1 MSILDWIVL
10 LATTFLIVGYGIW
23 KSRGATNIRGYLLAD
38 KEMKWWTI
46 GLSIMATQASAIT
59 FLSTPGQA
67 FDDGMRFV
75 QFYFGVPIAMVIIS
89 MVAIPI
95 YHRLNVYTAYEYL
108 ESRFD
113 VKVRSFTAFLFLVSR
128 GLAAGLTIYAPAI
141 ILSTILEWDI
151 GMTIRGIGV
160 LVVFYTVLGGAKAV
174 NYTQKQQMIVI
185 LIGMFLA
192 GIWMVLKLPEDISFG
207 SAVAVAGKMGKLNAI
222 TMGTEGGAFD
232 LKDRYNLFS
241 GLIGGTFLALSYFG
255 TDQSQ
260 VQRYLG
266 GKSLSESRIG
276 LLFSGM
282 IKVPMQFLILFIGVL
297 MFMFYQFEKGPI
309 FFNQNINQEMRVS
322 ELGESYTALE
332 DEYSQ
337 LHTEKQET
345 IRQLITSMDS
355 GDEAQTDKLSASL
368 KAQQQQE
375 RDLRESAK
383 SLITQHDPDADTN
396 DKDKVFLTFVVT
408 KLPQGLVGLL
418 IAVILAASMSSTAA
432 ELNALGTTTLIDG
445 YKRFSKTEKSDKHF
459 LNVSRGLTFF
469 WGILAILFALF
480 ANKLGNMI
488 QAVNIIGSLFY
499 GTILGIFVVAFFF
512 KQIKGTATFLAGIFA
527 ELCVVALFIL
537 PQQYPSLAWLDIGF
551 LWYNLIG
558 CAIVVFLAFIFQKVL
573 PESEITSSS
582 V

>member
-355 GDEAQTDKLSASL
+355 GDEAQTDNLTASL

-558 CAIVVFLAFIFQKVL
+558 CAIVVLLAFIFQRVL

>member
-355 GDEAQTDKLSASL
+355 GDEAQTDNLTANL

-558 CAIVVFLAFIFQKVL
+558 CAIVVLLAFIFQKVL

>member
-192 GIWMVLKLPEDISFG
+192 GIWMVLKLPDDISFG

-222 TMGTEGGAFD
+222 TLGTEGGGFD

-276 LLFSGM
+276 LLFSGV

-309 FFNQNINQEMRVS
+309 FFNQSINQEMRVS

-337 LHTEKQET
+337 LHTEKQQT

-355 GDEAQTDKLSASL
+355 GDEAQTTSLTADLKL
-368 KAQQQQE
+368 QQQQE

-512 KQIKGTATFLAGIFA
+512 KQITGTAVFIGAILAEI
-527 ELCVVALFIL
+527 CVIALFVL

-558 CAIVVFLAFIFQKVL
+558 CAIVVLLAFVFQKVL
-573 PESEITSSS
+573 PQSGSISPS

>member
-141 ILSTILEWDI
+141 ILSTILEWNI

-222 TMGTEGGAFD
+222 TMGTEGGGFD

-282 IKVPMQFLILFIGVL
+282 VKVPMQFLILFIGVL

-309 FFNQNINQEMRVS
+309 FFNQNVNQEMRVS

-337 LHTEKQET
+337 LHAEKQQT

-355 GDEAQTDKLSASL
+355 GDEAQTNSLTTNL

-512 KQIKGTATFLAGIFA
+512 KQIRGTAVFLGAIMA
-527 ELCVVALFIL
+527 EICVIALFIL

-558 CAIVVFLAFIFQKVL
+558 CAIVVILAFIFQQAL
-573 PESEITSSS
+573 PKTDSISPFI
-582 V
+582 